1 MYLIAAE
8 AEARLNGAT
17 AIDYLLATTEK
28 KDKVFVI
35 LMNNRAQA
43 TDFQISIKG
52 AAAKARQLPALGF
65 EILTITL

>member
-1 MYLIAAE
+1 MDGNIVKIDHP
-8 AEARLNGAT
+8 

-35 LMNNRAQA
+35 LLNNRAQA